1 MLSTPRANVG
11 QVDQGWSSPLSEEM
25 VVNLLDLESIEDPQ
39 VNILEALDNCAEK
52 LSKRKTKLS
61 EVMDVINSRFGK
73 DSITIGSVPNSISVF
88 SGTKVA
94 FTRIP
99 EIKEFYE

>member
-1 MLSTPRANVG
+1 MLKR
-11 QVDQGWSSPLSEEM
+11 
-25 VVNLLDLESIEDPQ
+25 LDDRIEDLMRKRSK
-39 VNILEALDNCAEK
+39 ISEAI
-52 LSKRKTKLS
+52 
-61 EVMDVINSRFGK
+61 DVINSRFGK
-73 DSITIGSVPNSISVF
+73 DSVTIGSVPNSVSVF